1 MLLNNAVYMMSCQ
14 SVLPSLALSSLLILT
29 IIFNLKLEHTG
40 FQKALQYII
49 NIFISIQFSHSV
61 VSNSLWP
68 HDPQHV
74 RPPSPSPIPR
84 VYLCP
89 LSKDI
94 QPMPSNRLI
103 LCGALLLSP
112 SISCWE
118 QHESLFKWDSSSHQV
133 AKVLEF
139 QFQHQSFPWIFRTD
153 FL

>member
-49 NIFISIQFSHSV
+49 NIFSSIQFSHSV

-68 HDPQHV
+68 YDPQYV
-74 RPPSPSPIPR
+74 RPPSPSPTPG
-84 VYLCP
+84 VYSNPCP
-89 LSKDI
+89 LSQWCHTTI
-94 QPMPSNRLI
+94 
-103 LCGALLLSP
+103 
-112 SISCWE
+112 
-118 QHESLFKWDSSSHQV
+118 SSSVAPFSFCLQSFPAWRSFPMSQLFTSG
-133 AKVLEF
+133 AKVS
-139 QFQHQSFPWIFRTD
+139 QFQLHHQSFQWIFRVD